1 MEKLLLSSIPGG
13 NINDAAA
20 LKNSL
25 MVPQKAKHGV
35 TKQLG
40 GSTPGCISKRFGNM
54 CMQNMYTNIPSSIIQ
69 NSLEVEAND
78 SL

>member
-1 MEKLLLSSIPGG
+1 VEKLLLSSIPGG

-35 TKQLG
+35 TK
-40 GSTPGCISKRFGNM
+40 
-54 CMQNMYTNIPSSIIQ
+54 
-69 NSLEVEAND
+69 
-78 SL
+78 